1 MGSTTSQTPTGSST
15 GAGERLTD
23 AASSVAA
30 QAGQTAEI
38 KASGAMQQVSG
49 TLQEIASA
57 LRTGTQDLRGQQP
70 QIYGVADTAAQQV
83 ERAADYLQSHEPR
96 EVLDEVQS
104 IARRQPALLIGG
116 GLALGLV
123 VGRLLRTASSAPG
136 YGGSSMT
143 RGYGSGYQRF
153 DRQVGS
159 LERSGTYAA
168 STGGTAYGTDPSP
181 SLMNTTRD
189 AGTTLETARTGGS
202 ARG

>member
-136 YGGSSMT
+136 YGRSSMT
-143 RGYGSGYQRF
+143 RGYGAGYQRF
-153 DRQVGS
+153 DRQVGP
-159 LERSGTYAA
+159 LEGSGTYAA
-168 STGGTAYGTDPSP
+168 STGGTGYGTDPNP
-181 SLMNTTRD
+181 SMMNTTRD
-189 AGTTLETARTGGS
+189 AGSTLETARTSGS